1 MKLSQA
7 TGLGQAGFTLLEV
20 LVALGILATAYVALL
35 QTLSG
40 SIRLST
46 YGRQVTVAAFLAQAK
61 LEQTE
66 EKLIKDGFPVESDVT
81 KGTFEESG
89 YPGYRWKME
98 VRKIELPIGDALNYL
113 LSDRS
118 SKDDK
123 KSEALE
129 KALGGSVGNLL
140 GSSGGGL
147 AGLLGGTSASALGQA
162 GGAGG
167 MTSAAMST
175 LGGSAEMISK
185 QLEEQLREMQ
195 LTVEWGEGGP
205 GRQLVVTTHIVNIPQ
220 ASAAAGAQPALTP
233 STGGPGLNLPNPAGS
248 ALPSLP

>member
-66 EKLIKDGFPVESDVT
+66 EKLIKDGFPVDSDVT

-113 LSDRS
+113 MSDRGG
-118 SKDDK
+118 KDDK
-123 KSEALE
+123 KNEALN
-129 KALGGSVGNLL
+129 KALGRSVGNLF
-140 GSSGGGL
+140 GSGGSGL
-147 AGLLGGTSASALGQA
+147 AGLLGGSSASALGQA
-162 GGAGG
+162 GGSG
-167 MTSAAMST
+167 MTSAALST

-185 QLEEQLREMQ
+185 QIEEQLREMQ

-220 ASAAAGAQPALTP
+220 APAAAGAQPALTP
-233 STGGPGLNLPNPAGS
+233 SPGGPGLNLTNPAGS
-248 ALPSLP
+248 ALPVGN